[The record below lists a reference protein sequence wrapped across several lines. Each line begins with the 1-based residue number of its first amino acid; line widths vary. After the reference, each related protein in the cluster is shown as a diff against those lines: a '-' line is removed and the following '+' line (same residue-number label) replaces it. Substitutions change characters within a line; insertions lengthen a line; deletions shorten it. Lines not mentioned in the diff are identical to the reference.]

1 MFKKKVAV
9 AASAPADAAPGL
21 SRARTLLAVAG
32 LGAITL
38 AAAAVWFF
46 LAISPPDGGAA
57 GAEVLPRADTSAN
70 LLDSASLPPGTDLRV
85 MPFEEIIVNITT
97 TNAAGQGTAR
107 FMKLD
112 LALVFDVKKD
122 PDGLVETRHLYM
134 RDAFQDYLRHLT
146 ERDLDGTAGLVT
158 VKSEL
163 LRRARA
169 IAGSNAPYEML
180 VLGLVLQ

>member
-1 MFKKKVAV
+1 MFKNKVA
-9 AASAPADAAPGL
+9 AAGSAPADAAPGL
-21 SRARTLLAVAG
+21 SRARTLLAMAG
-32 LGAITL
+32 LGATTL

-46 LAISPPDGGAA
+46 LAMSPPEGGATV
-57 GAEVLPRADTSAN
+57 GEVLPRADTSAN
-70 LLDSASLPPGTDLRV
+70 VLDSASLPSGTDLRV
-85 MPFEEIIVNITT
+85 MPFDEIIVNITT
-97 TNAAGQGTAR
+97 TNAAGQGAAR

-112 LALVFDVKKD
+112 LALVFDTKKD
-122 PDGLVETRHLYM
+122 PDGLVEARHLYM

-169 IAGSNAPYEML
+169 IAGSTAPHEIL